1 MRSLNHN
8 KNLQRKKEIS
18 KKQSKKSVVKSGYE
32 KGLHNESIR
41 GSLNH
46 NKILQR
52 FYKNMDISG
61 VLGDFSLTRIALVIP
76 NAYLATDRLL
86 PGTKAFLGLTEY
98 G

>member
-1 MRSLNHN
+1 
-8 KNLQRKKEIS
+8 
-18 KKQSKKSVVKSGYE
+18 
-32 KGLHNESIR
+32 
-41 GSLNH
+41 
-46 NKILQR
+46 
-52 FYKNMDISG
+52 MDISG